1 MHALD
6 LCTILCLGLL
16 TGNELA
22 VSLFV
27 NPAIWK
33 LNESAQAQALSLL
46 ARSLGKVMPIWYALS
61 LVLLIVEAYV
71 RRNSPHA
78 HLLYGAV
85 ILWIAAIVYTVSAL
99 VPINNRIARLDLPS
113 LPAGWSQEHR
123 RWDRLH
129 DGGLG
134 WLRLQLHYWYG
145 ASCRYVRFSF
155 DKAIFED
162 TNFDV

>member
-1 MHALD
+1 MHSLD
-6 LCTILCLGLL
+6 LFTILCLGLL

-22 VSLFV
+22 VSWFV

-46 ARSLGKVMPIWYALS
+46 ARSLGKAMPIWYALC
-61 LVLLIVEAYV
+61 LVLLIVEAYL
-71 RRNSPHA
+71 RRNSPNV

-85 ILWIAAIVYTVSAL
+85 ILWSAAIVYTVSTL
-99 VPINNRIARLDLPS
+99 VPINNRIARLDLAS

-129 DGGLG
+129 RWRIGM
-134 WLRLQLHYWYG
+134 
-145 ASCRYVRFSF
+145 V
-155 DKAIFED
+155 AIA
-162 TNFDV
+162 TALLVGSIVC

>member
-1 MHALD
+1 VHTLD
-6 LCTILCLGLL
+6 LFTILCPGLL

-33 LNESAQAQALSLL
+33 LNEPAQAQALSLL
-46 ARSLGKVMPIWYALS
+46 ARSLGKVMPLWYALS

-71 RRNSPHA
+71 GRNSPHA

-85 ILWIAAIVYTVSAL
+85 ILWVASIIYTVSLL
-99 VPINNRIARLDLPS
+99 VPINNRITRLDLAS

-129 DGGLG
+129 RWRIGM
-134 WLRLQLHYWYG
+134 
-145 ASCRYVRFSF
+145 V
-155 DKAIFED
+155 AIA
-162 TNFDV
+162 TALLVWSIVPVC

>member
-1 MHALD
+1 MHSLD
-6 LCTILCLGLL
+6 LFTILCLGLL

-22 VSLFV
+22 VSWFV

-46 ARSLGKVMPIWYALS
+46 ARSLGKAMPIWYALC
-61 LVLLIVEAYV
+61 LVLLIVEAYL
-71 RRNSPHA
+71 RRNSPHV

-85 ILWIAAIVYTVSAL
+85 ILWSAAIVYTVSTL
-99 VPINNRIARLDLPS
+99 VTINNRIARLDLAS

-129 DGGLG
+129 RWRIGM
-134 WLRLQLHYWYG
+134 
-145 ASCRYVRFSF
+145 V
-155 DKAIFED
+155 AIA
-162 TNFDV
+162 TALLVGSIVC

>member
-1 MHALD
+1 VHSLD
-6 LCTILCLGLL
+6 LFTILCLGLL

-22 VSLFV
+22 VSWFV

-46 ARSLGKVMPIWYALS
+46 ARSLGKAMPIWYALC
-61 LVLLIVEAYV
+61 LVLLIVEAYL
-71 RRNSPHA
+71 RRNSPHV

-85 ILWIAAIVYTVSAL
+85 ILWSAAIVYTVSTL
-99 VPINNRIARLDLPS
+99 VAINNRIARLDLAS

-129 DGGLG
+129 RWRIGM
-134 WLRLQLHYWYG
+134 
-145 ASCRYVRFSF
+145 V
-155 DKAIFED
+155 AIA
-162 TNFDV
+162 TALLVGSIVC

>member
-1 MHALD
+1 VHSLD
-6 LCTILCLGLL
+6 LFTILCLGLL

-22 VSLFV
+22 VSWFV

-46 ARSLGKVMPIWYALS
+46 ARSLGKAMPIWYALC
-61 LVLLIVEAYV
+61 LVLLIVEAYL
-71 RRNSPHA
+71 RRNSPHV

-85 ILWIAAIVYTVSAL
+85 ILWSAAIVYTVSTL
-99 VPINNRIARLDLPS
+99 VPINNRIARLDLAS

-129 DGGLG
+129 RWRIGM
-134 WLRLQLHYWYG
+134 
-145 ASCRYVRFSF
+145 V
-155 DKAIFED
+155 AIA
-162 TNFDV
+162 TALLVGSIVC

>member
-1 MHALD
+1 VQTLD
-6 LCTILCLGLL
+6 LFTILCLGLL

-33 LNESAQAQALSLL
+33 LSEPAEAQALSLL
-46 ARSLGKVMPIWYALS
+46 ARSLGKVMPVWYALS
-61 LVLLIVEAYV
+61 LVLLIIEAYF

-85 ILWIAAIVYTVSAL
+85 VLWVAAIVYTVSAL
-99 VPINNRIARLDLPS
+99 VPINNRIARLDVAS

-123 RWDRLH
+123 KWDRLH
-129 DGGLG
+129 RWRIGM
-134 WLRLQLHYWYG
+134 
-145 ASCRYVRFSF
+145 V
-155 DKAIFED
+155 AIA
-162 TNFDV
+162 TALLVWSIVPVS

>member
-1 MHALD
+1 MHSLD
-6 LCTILCLGLL
+6 LFTILCLGLL

-22 VSLFV
+22 VSWFV

-46 ARSLGKVMPIWYALS
+46 ARSLGKAMPIWYALC
-61 LVLLIVEAYV
+61 LVLLIVEAYL
-71 RRNSPHA
+71 RRNSPHV

-85 ILWIAAIVYTVSAL
+85 ILWSAAIVYTVSTL
-99 VPINNRIARLDLPS
+99 VPINNRIARLDLAS

-129 DGGLG
+129 RWRIGM
-134 WLRLQLHYWYG
+134 
-145 ASCRYVRFSF
+145 V
-155 DKAIFED
+155 AIA
-162 TNFDV
+162 TALLVGSIVC